1 MFTGIIETTGKIKN
15 LKKTSQNIELKIE
28 PSQTGFLDDIK
39 TGSSISVNG
48 VCLTVTGVTG
58 NNFTVFISTETY
70 NITNLK
76 DIHSNESVN
85 FEKALKLNDRLDGHI
100 VMGHVDDTGIVTGF
114 HKISQDYKLNVKIP
128 QPLLKYVILKGS
140 IAVNGISLTIANIKS
155 NTLSFSVIPET
166 YNNTN
171 VPQMKIGGKVNI
183 EVDMFAKYIR
193 KCIVP

>member
-15 LKKTSQNIELKIE
+15 LKKNSQNIELQIE
-28 PSQTGFLDDIK
+28 PFQTGFLDDIK

-48 VCLTVTGVTG
+48 VCLTVTEIAG
-58 NNFTVFISTETY
+58 NSFTVFVSTETC

-76 DIHSNESVN
+76 NIHSKEPVN
-85 FEKALKLNDRLDGHI
+85 LEKALKLNDRLDGHI
-100 VMGHVDDTGIVTGF
+100 GMGHVDDTGIVTGF
-114 HKISQDYKLNVKIP
+114 HKINRDYKLDVKLP

-155 NTLSFSVIPET
+155 NTLSFSIIPET

-171 VPQMKIGGKVNI
+171 IPQMKAGGKVNI

-193 KCIVP
+193 KCIAP

>member
-1 MFTGIIETTGKIKN
+1 MFTGIIETTGRIKN
-15 LKKTSQNIELKIE
+15 LKKTSQNIELQIE
-28 PSQTGFLDDIK
+28 PCQTDFLDDIR

-48 VCLTVTGVTG
+48 VCLTVTEIVG
-58 NNFTVFISTETY
+58 NSFAVFISTETY

-76 DIHSNESVN
+76 DIHPNESVN
-85 FEKALKLNDRLDGHI
+85 LEKALKLNDRLDGHI

-114 HKISQDYKLNVKIP
+114 HKINRDYKLDVKIP

-140 IAVNGISLTIANIKS
+140 IAVNGISLTIADIKS

-171 VPQMKIGGKVNI
+171 ISQMKIGCKVNI